1 MLPVMGFNTIN
12 VSEAAFESEV
22 MKRSTTVPVIVD
34 LWAPW
39 CGPCQS
45 LGPILERTVD
55 TYGGRIILAKV
66 NVDENPSIAQAF
78 EVQSIPAVYVV
89 AGGQVVDGFVGAIA
103 EHEVQGF
110 VRHVSENFSDPDL
123 LAEFTVQSQGMFDNL
138 TPDEMLEI
146 GEQANEVFFEQEEE
160 YYEESGGFEF

>member
-1 MLPVMGFNTIN
+1 MVSVMGFNTIN

-123 LAEFTVQSQGMFDNL
+123 LAEFAVQSQGMFDNL

>member
-1 MLPVMGFNTIN
+1 MGQNTIN

-22 MKRSTTVPVIVD
+22 MQRSTSVPVIVD

-55 TYGGRIILAKV
+55 AYGGKIILAKV

-89 AGGQVVDGFVGAIA
+89 AGGQVVDGFIGAIA
-103 EHEVQGF
+103 EHELQGF
-110 VRHVSENFSDPDL
+110 VHNVSENFADPEI
-123 LAEFTVQSQGMFDNL
+123 LAELAHQSQTTSSNL
-138 TPDEMLEI
+138 EGEEMLEVS
-146 GEQANEVFFEQEEE
+146 EMANGLFFQQEEE
-160 YYEESGGFEF
+160 YDDDSGGFDF

>member
-1 MLPVMGFNTIN
+1 MGFNTIN
-12 VSEAAFESEV
+12 VSEATFEAEV
-22 MKRSTTVPVIVD
+22 MQRSTSVPVIVD

-55 TYGGRIILAKV
+55 THGGRIILAKV

-89 AGGQVVDGFVGAIA
+89 AGGQVVDGFVGALA
-103 EHEVQGF
+103 EHQVQGF
-110 VRHVSENFSDPDL
+110 VQHVSDNLTDPVV
-123 LAEFTVQSQGMFDNL
+123 LAEFTQESRGMFDNL
-138 TPDEMLEI
+138 SADQMLEI
-146 GEQANEVFFEQEEE
+146 GEQANEVFFEQEE
-160 YYEESGGFEF
+160 YYEESGGFDF

>member
-1 MLPVMGFNTIN
+1 MGLYTIN
-12 VSEAAFESEV
+12 VSEAGFDSEV
-22 MKRSTTVPVIVD
+22 LQRSTIVPVIVD

-55 TYGGRIILAKV
+55 AYGGRIILAKV

-89 AGGQVVDGFVGAIA
+89 AGGQVVDGFIGAIA
-103 EHEVQGF
+103 EHDVQGF
-110 VRHVSENFSDPDL
+110 VQNVSNNFADPTI
-123 LAEFTVQSQGMFDNL
+123 LAEFTQQSQGMFNHLSSDQL
-138 TPDEMLEI
+138 LEF
-146 GEQANEVFFEQEEE
+146 GEQANDVFFEQEEE
-160 YYEESGGFEF
+160 YYEESGGFDF